1 MCTSVSLYSND
12 SSEIQKFLDDYFET
26 PIKIDKKL
34 KWEKTYENPIEI
46 ADIIGV
52 FIDNNDKYKL
62 NMWISLDKGYYI
74 YVTNNNANNLIKYL
88 FERYPY

>member
-34 KWEKTYENPIEI
+34 KWEKSYENPIEI

-52 FIDNNDKYKL
+52 FIDNNDKY
-62 NMWISLDKGYYI
+62 
-74 YVTNNNANNLIKYL
+74 NNANNLIKYL